1 VSPWWR
7 DAVIYEVYLR
17 SFADGNGD
25 GVGDLAGLRSRLPY
39 LRDLGVDALWIT
51 PWYPSPMAD
60 GGYDVADFRDIDP
73 VFGTLGEAERLIAEA
88 HQHGLRVIPDI
99 VPNHTSD
106 RHAWFRAAL
115 AAGPG
120 SPERARYL
128 FRPGRGADGAEP
140 PNNWPSRFGGPAWR
154 RVLEADGRPG
164 EWYLH
169 LYAPEQPDLNW
180 AHPQVRAEFESILRF
195 WFDRGIDGF
204 RIDVAHG
211 MVKDP
216 ALPDVAPGA
225 DQATDGNHPYR
236 DREELQEIFRGW
248 RAVADGYPGD
258 RTFVAEA
265 WVPSPARLARY
276 VRPGRLHTAFNFNF
290 LRTAWEPAALRPVID
305 DTLASLGA
313 VGAPPTWVLSNHD
326 VLRHVSRFGRP
337 AQGWANGERYRILA
351 PLDLELG
358 RRRARAAALLLL
370 ALPGGCYV
378 YQGEELG
385 LAEVEDLPEEAL
397 QDPMWTQSGH
407 TTRGRDGCRVPL
419 PWAGAAPPF
428 GFAPPGAADPWLP
441 QPATWAGL
449 TAQDQDGDPGS
460 VLTLYRTGLRLRR
473 AHPALGDGGL
483 AWCDSGPEVLDFTR
497 EPGFRCV
504 LNFSTDEISL
514 PVGSSVLLASAE
526 LPDGRLPP
534 DTAAWL
540 GA

>member
-39 LRDLGVDALWIT
+39 LRELGVDALWIT

-128 FRPGRGADGAEP
+128 FRPGRGPDGAEP
-140 PNNWPSRFGGPAWR
+140 PNNWLSRFGGPAWR
-154 RVLEADGRPG
+154 RVVEADGRPG

-216 ALPDVAPGA
+216 DLPDVAPGA

-248 RAVADGYPGD
+248 RAVADSYPGD

-265 WVPSPARLARY
+265 WVPSPVRLARY

-290 LRTAWEPAALRPVID
+290 LRTAWDPRALRSVID

-326 VLRHVSRFGRP
+326 VVRHVSRFGRP

-428 GFAPPGAADPWLP
+428 GFSPPGAADPWLP
-441 QPATWAGL
+441 QPAIWAGL
-449 TAQDQDGDPGS
+449 TAQDQAGDPGS
-460 VLTLYRTGLRLRR
+460 MLTLYLTGLRLRR
-473 AHPALGDGGL
+473 EHPALGDGGL

-497 EPGFRCV
+497 EFGFRCV
-504 LNFSTDEISL
+504 LNFSPDEISL

>member
-154 RVLEADGRPG
+154 RVVEADGRPG

-180 AHPQVRAEFESILRF
+180 ANPQVHAEFDSILRF

-216 ALPDVAPGA
+216 DLPDVAPGA

-236 DREELQEIFRGW
+236 DREELQEIYRGW
-248 RAVADGYPGD
+248 RAVADSYPGD

-290 LRTAWEPAALRPVID
+290 LRTAWEPGGLRAVID
-305 DTLASLGA
+305 DTVSSLGA

-337 AQGWANGERYRILA
+337 AQGWANGERYRIRA

-397 QDPMWTQSGH
+397 RDPMWTQSGH
-407 TTRGRDGCRVPL
+407 TNRGRDGCRVPL
-419 PWAGAAPPF
+419 PWSGAAPPF

-441 QPATWAGL
+441 QPAGWAGL

-473 AHPALGDGGL
+473 EHPALGDGGL

-504 LNFSTDEISL
+504 LNFSTDEIPL
-514 PVGSSVLLASAE
+514 PVGWSVLLASAE
-526 LPDGRLPP
+526 LPDGHLPP